1 MSEPIIGAI
10 YRCVNKGLVP
20 YDCLVEVT
28 NFDNADVYYT
38 YVELTNEVKRVHHR
52 EVGGTNSVSFDNFQK
67 HFVLEVDPT
76 LEEIPP
82 KEIELTPVTF
92 NDLFH

>member
-1 MSEPIIGAI
+1 MSEPIISAI
-10 YRCVNKGLVP
+10 YRCLNEDFIP

-28 NFDNADVYYT
+28 HFDDVDVYYT

-67 HFVLEVDPT
+67 HFVLEADPT
-76 LEEIPP
+76 PEEIPQ
-82 KEIELTPVTF
+82 EIELTPTSF
-92 NDLFH
+92 YDLFRL